1 MSKKILVIGSNGLL
15 GSTLVKLL
23 TQKQFDVI
31 TSDISDGNKV
41 DITNRDSI
49 LSKIQETNP
58 DFIVNCAAYTN
69 TEACEDK
76 YTYPLALSVNADGPQ
91 NLVQLCAKY
100 DIGLVHI
107 STDYV
112 FGENKISGYLENHT
126 PYSPLNKYGET
137 KVKGEQAIIK
147 TMGGLKSSDFI
158 KQDPLVY
165 IVRTSSLFGEGATN
179 FIAKI
184 IHYAKERE
192 FLEVVTD
199 EVVCPTY
206 VKDLSE
212 GIIYLLE
219 QKPKG
224 GIYHYSGEG
233 SCTRKEFAEEIL
245 KLSGINTPVKPTT
258 LDKFDRKAKVPN
270 ISILKNSKFPDI
282 RNWKEMLSDFL
293 TT

>member
-1 MSKKILVIGSNGLL
+1 MPKKILVIGSNGLL

-23 TQKQFDVI
+23 TQKQFDVV
-31 TSDISDGNKV
+31 TSDISDGNKIDV
-41 DITNRDSI
+41 TNRDSI

-69 TEACEDK
+69 TEACEDEH
-76 YTYPLALSVNADGPQ
+76 TYPLALSVNADGPQ
-91 NLVQLCAKY
+91 NLIQLCAEY
-100 DIGLVHI
+100 NIGLVHI

-112 FGENKISGYLENHT
+112 FGENKIDGYLEDHT
-126 PYSPLNKYGET
+126 PYSPLNKYGES
-137 KVKGEQAIIK
+137 KVQGEQNIIK
-147 TMGGLKSSDFI
+147 TMGGIKSSDFI

-224 GIYHYSGEG
+224 GIYHYSGNG

-245 KLSGINTPVKPTT
+245 KLSGVNTPVRPTT
-258 LDKFDRKAKVPN
+258 LDKFGRKAKIPN

-282 RNWKEMLSDFL
+282 RSWREMLSDFL
-293 TT
+293 TV